1 MKFWEILQMVVDDFW
16 GGGIFHTVYIHA
28 YKQEFSFSHIILSL
42 LTIVLVLLLHCF
54 HPETSFLVNL

>member
-16 GGGIFHTVYIHA
+16 GGGIFHTVYIHT

-42 LTIVLVLLLHCF
+42 LTIVWVLLLHCF